1 MSALMRAVPPFF
13 GSEASPGRNGRQ
25 FPDARKLKIAIVT
38 PNPTPAHPLGKNP
51 PCPVKIS
58 CGQFL
63 EIPNPKTSGV
73 PKIKN
78 TTIVTTLIIA
88 NQNSIV
94 PKFLILS
101 VFM

>member
-1 MSALMRAVPPFF
+1 MS
-13 GSEASPGRNGRQ
+13 
-25 FPDARKLKIAIVT
+25 RKLKIAIVT
-38 PNPTPAHPLGKNP
+38 PNPTPTHPLGKNP
-51 PCPVKIS
+51 PCPVKFPVPS
-58 CGQFL
+58 LGN
-63 EIPNPKTSGV
+63 PKPKTSAV

-101 VFM
+101 VFI